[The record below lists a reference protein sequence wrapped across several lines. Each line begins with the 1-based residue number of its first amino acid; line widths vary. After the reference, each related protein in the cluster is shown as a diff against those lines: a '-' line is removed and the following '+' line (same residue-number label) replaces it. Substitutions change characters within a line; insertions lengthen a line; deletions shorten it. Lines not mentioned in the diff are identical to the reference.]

1 MNELVWQI
9 EAENYA
15 RQLGGTGG
23 FHTHTREDG
32 VTIYMPFNTH
42 EEYEMRMEM
51 AKGANVEELPQFRK
65 NLKEK
70 IQKRLNQLIDST
82 YSDNS
87 I

>member
-1 MNELVWQI
+1 
-9 EAENYA
+9 
-15 RQLGGTGG
+15 
-23 FHTHTREDG
+23 
-32 VTIYMPFNTH
+32 MPFNTH